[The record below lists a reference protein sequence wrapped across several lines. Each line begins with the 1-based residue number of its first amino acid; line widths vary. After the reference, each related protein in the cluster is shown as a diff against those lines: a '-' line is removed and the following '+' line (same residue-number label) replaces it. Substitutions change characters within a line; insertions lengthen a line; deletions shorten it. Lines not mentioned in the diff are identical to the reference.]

1 MAKGPTTEV
10 SHAKLDYLI
19 KVGET
24 FCIKAENGEWEVPSG
39 TYKSMLGAVSHC
51 KTEMAKQAKQRRRTL
66 NINYVDDHER
76 RPSVASENTKNS
88 KK

>member
-10 SHAKLDYLI
+10 SNAKLDYLI

-39 TYKSMLGAVSHC
+39 TYKSMLGAV
-51 KTEMAKQAKQRRRTL
+51 
-66 NINYVDDHER
+66 
-76 RPSVASENTKNS
+76 
-88 KK
+88 

>member
-10 SHAKLDYLI
+10 SNTKLEFLI

-24 FCIKAENGEWEVPSG
+24 FCIKAENGEWEVPAG

-51 KTEMAKQAKQRRRTL
+51 KSEMAKQARQRRRTL

-76 RPSVASENTKNS
+76 RAYVASENTKDSN
-88 KK
+88 K